1 MIITISF
8 VVLAIIGLVIA
19 YRRLKEANTKFD
31 AAQIIL
37 QESDDMRD
45 AMMFSVSEATVLAD
59 QMTAAM
65 TVTRELDEAN
75 TAAMTVTRELDEAKS
90 IIALAKEKARIIAER
105 LARVTGK

>member
-8 VVLAIIGLVIA
+8 IVLAIIGLVIA
-19 YRRLKEANTKFD
+19 YRRLKEANAKFD

-45 AMMFSVSEATVLAD
+45 AMMFSVSEATALAD

-65 TVTRELDEAN
+65 TVTRELDEA
-75 TAAMTVTRELDEAKS
+75 KS
-90 IIALAKEKARIIAER
+90 VIALAKEKARIIAER
-105 LARVTGK
+105 LARATGKK